1 MHKKYKKRK
10 NYVLGEKLV
19 TLRNRIKDK
28 PTQGEIAKDI
38 GVSLTT
44 FSNWENAI
52 TKPNAHNLKKL
63 IELFLCKGAF
73 TEGKELEEAGQLW
86 YESEVRASFDEEW
99 FNQLLEQLEQ
109 TNCEKTMVT
118 QLKPDLSDQAVST
131 VEEKQLGVSPCEALP
146 TTPTVSIFQQPA
158 TIGPE
163 LVTFTDQDK
172 VGRLFIKVRQNTPI
186 QRDWQRRQ
194 LLEMT
199 SSTIRDLRRQMQRRA
214 VSIKL
219 ELHELPSAVDTPSHV
234 YVQEGIEA
242 ERQLVPNILDM
253 YDKTAGALLIL
264 GAAGSGKTFLL
275 LELADALLKCARQD
289 EKYPIPFI
297 LNLSSWALG
306 RSRLPLKQWIINE
319 LSDKYKIT
327 SEISK
332 VLIANNQLLPLLD
345 GLDETAHA
353 HRVACIDAI
362 NSFHHDHSLLPIV
375 VCSRSDEYLLQERKL
390 SLRGAVKVQPLVM
403 EQIEWYLTDMS
414 DEEGYIEKVRT
425 AIHED
430 VKLQELVSTP
440 LTLSILTTLAYDQQ
454 LVEKLLRKTPER
466 RRQYVLT
473 RYIGRMLSRRGA
485 KTYYEPQ
492 QTLYWLS
499 WLAQQMARRNQSEF
513 YLERMQFDWLPNSW
527 LHWLLPI
534 IGVGIIYG
542 LFVGTIKGVN
552 YAFLQGVD
560 QHGRCFGPIRGLID
574 GILIGIGC
582 TLIFVLLNSLIF
594 WGLTKQ
600 KTREDVA
607 ENSSITRKN
616 WCILLKKRLIY
627 GIANGLL
634 IGIIIGLLVDLP
646 AGIYNGLFCS
656 VGFAGLGKL
665 DLEIRPTEKISWSW
679 DPVRQHCVKCVGV
692 GILLGLAYGLLTGV
706 YWQLT
711 QLASLLC
718 LQKFLACLLVGIIT
732 GLILGLFIVITYGMS
747 HKPLR
752 KQIRPNQGIWNSIYN
767 STLLGGSSCLLFGIF
782 FWAIYGF
789 LIHQIFHLFGVYS
802 EYSRYFPQGTGL
814 SIGLV
819 DGSAIGAFLWLRHGG
834 TACTLHT
841 ILRIL
846 LWLEGYIPW
855 NYPRFLDY
863 AAERVLLYKVGGC
876 YMFTHGLL
884 LEHFATLGDRDHKS
898 TSEDIVTK

>member
-1 MHKKYKKRK
+1 VHKKCNKHK
-10 NYVLGEKLV
+10 NYVLGDKLV

-28 PTQGEIAKDI
+28 QTQGEIAKAI
-38 GVSLTT
+38 EVSLTT
-44 FSNWENAI
+44 FNNWETAT

-63 IELFLCKGAF
+63 IAVYLCKEAF
-73 TEGKELEEAGQLW
+73 TKGKELEEAKQLW
-86 YESEVRASFDEEW
+86 AESEVRASFDEEW
-99 FNQLLEQLEQ
+99 FNQLLLEQLEQ
-109 TNCEKTMVT
+109 ADCAETMVT
-118 QLKPDLSDQAVST
+118 QTEPDLPAQT
-131 VEEKQLGVSPCEALP
+131 VFTIEEKQLEVSPCEP
-146 TTPTVSIFQQPA
+146 PPNTPNVSILQQSA
-158 TIGPE
+158 TIEPE
-163 LVTFTDQDK
+163 CDVLAGQDQ
-172 VGRLFIKVRQNTPI
+172 VGGLFIEVRQDALV
-186 QRDWQRRQ
+186 QGDWQRRQ

-199 SSTIRDLRRQMQRRA
+199 SSTIRDLRRQMLRHA
-214 VSIKL
+214 VSIRLK
-219 ELHELPSAVDTPSHV
+219 LHELPSAVDTPSHD
-234 YVQEGIEA
+234 YVQEGIES
-242 ERQLVPNILDM
+242 ERQPVPSILDM

-275 LELADALLKCARQD
+275 LELADELINRAKQD
-289 EKYPIPFI
+289 ENHPIPFI

-332 VLIANNQLLPLLD
+332 ALIANNQLLPLLD
-345 GLDETAHA
+345 GLDETAYA
-353 HRVACIDAI
+353 HRAACIDAI

-375 VCSRSDEYLLQERKL
+375 VCSRIDEYLLQERKL
-390 SLRGAVKVQPLVM
+390 SLRGAVEVQPLVM
-403 EQIEWYLTDMS
+403 EQIEWYLTDMN
-414 DEEGYIEKVRT
+414 DEEGYVENVCM

-430 VKLQELVSTP
+430 AKLQELVSTP

-454 LVEKLLRKTPER
+454 LVEKLLRETPER

-473 RYIGRMLSRRGA
+473 RYIRRMLSRRRA

-542 LFVGTIKGVN
+542 LFVGTIRGIN

-560 QHGRCFGPIRGLID
+560 QHGRCFGPMRGLID
-574 GILIGIGC
+574 GILIGTGC
-582 TLIFVLLNSLIF
+582 TLIFILLNSLIF

-646 AGIYNGLFCS
+646 AGVYNGLFYS

-665 DLEIRPTEKISWSW
+665 DLEIRPAGKISWSW
-679 DPVRQHCVKCVGV
+679 DAVRHNCVKCVGV
-692 GILLGLAYGLLTGV
+692 GILLGLAYGLLTEL

-711 QLASLLC
+711 QLSSLPC
-718 LQKFLACLLVGIIT
+718 LQKFLACLLVGFIT
-732 GLILGLFIVITYGMS
+732 GLILGLFIVIACGMS
-747 HKPLR
+747 HEALS
-752 KQIRPNQGIWNSIYN
+752 KQIRPNQGIWNSMYN
-767 STLLGGSSCLLFGIF
+767 CTLLGGSSCLLFGIF
-782 FWAIYGF
+782 FGAIYGV

-802 EYSRYFPQGTGL
+802 GYSHYFPQGTGL
-814 SIGLV
+814 VIGLV
-819 DGSAIGAFLWLRHGG
+819 DGSAIGAFFWLRNGG

-841 ILRIL
+841 ILRLL

-855 NYPRFLDY
+855 NYPRFLNY
-863 AAERVLLYKVGGC
+863 AAERILLYKVGG
-876 YMFTHGLL
+876 YYTFIHGLL
-884 LEHFATLGDRDHKS
+884 QEHFATLGDRDHK
-898 TSEDIVTK
+898 